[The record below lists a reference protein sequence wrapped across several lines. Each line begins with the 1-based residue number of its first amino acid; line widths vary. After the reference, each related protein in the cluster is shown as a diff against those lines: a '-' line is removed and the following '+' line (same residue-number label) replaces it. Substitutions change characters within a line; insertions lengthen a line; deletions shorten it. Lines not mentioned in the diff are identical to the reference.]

1 MSKKELNEDILDLDE
16 SDLLPDDEEEEAEG
30 FSLNEIRQQLLDDA
44 LASNNQIDQDEII
57 EAVKH
62 LSLSDSEF
70 DRLIAYFKKHKITVI
85 SDLENDDFDPDFA
98 KLVLGEDEDEDISED
113 DLVDEELD
121 LDSEEFSFG
130 DAFKGEEEEDYEEN
144 QRVRTISLG
153 EVKTSDSVKIY
164 MKEMGRF
171 HLLKADEEINLARR
185 YKLEGD
191 MDARDELVTR
201 NLRLVF
207 NQAKKYSST
216 NNMHLLDLIS
226 EGNIG
231 LMKAVDKFDYTK
243 GYKFSTYATWW
254 IKQSITRSIA
264 DQARTI
270 RIPVHMVETIN
281 KISRTQRRLTQEYG
295 RDATP
300 EEISNAL
307 ITFSPKQVSEYIELN
322 KNKEVTP
329 ISEELV
335 DKVKK
340 VIDKVELLTIELKRV
355 PTVEEVSEAFREYT
369 PSRIREIQAIAM
381 EPVSLESPIG
391 EEDDSHLGDFVEDK
405 DNETPTDFVRKSILH
420 DQLRENMLEFLT
432 PREEKVLRLRYGF
445 DDDKPRTLEE
455 VGKIFGVTR
464 ERIRQIEAK
473 AIKKLRHPSRTKGLR
488 ETDS

>member
-1 MSKKELNEDILDLDE
+1 MSENKKVEDIEELEDIE
-16 SDLLPDDEEEEAEG
+16 LLDEEEEKI
-30 FSLNEIRQQLLDDA
+30 LTLPQIRKQLLDEA
-44 LASNNQIDQDEII
+44 KKNNNQLDQDDVI
-57 EAVKH
+57 EATDH
-62 LSLSDSEF
+62 LDLKEADLEK
-70 DRLIAYFKKHKITVI
+70 LITYFKNHKITII
-85 SDLENDDFDPDFA
+85 SDIENDEYDPDFT
-98 KLVLGEDEDEDISED
+98 KFVKGDDLIEDEDLDVDEFDEDEDAD
-113 DLVDEELD
+113 
-121 LDSEEFSFG
+121 FSFG
-130 DAFKGEEEEDYEEN
+130 DAFKDEEEENYEED
-144 QRVRTISLG
+144 QRVKTISSL
-153 EVKTSDSVKIY
+153 EVKTTDSVKIY
-164 MKEMGRF
+164 MKEMGRYN
-171 HLLKADEEINLARR
+171 LLKADEEINLARR
-185 YKLEGD
+185 YKLDGD
-191 MDARDELVTR
+191 MDARDELITR

-216 NNMHLLDLIS
+216 NMHLLDLIQ

-231 LMKAVDKFDYTK
+231 LMKAVEKFDFTK
-243 GYKFSTYATWW
+243 GFKFSTYATWW

-281 KISRTQRRLTQEYG
+281 KISRTQRRLTQEFG

-300 EEISNAL
+300 EEISDAL
-307 ITFSPKQVSEYIELN
+307 ITFSVEEVNEILALHALN
-322 KNKEVTP
+322 DEENIP
-329 ISEELV
+329 EELV
-335 DKVKK
+335 DKYKK
-340 VIDKVELLTIELKRV
+340 IIDRIDILEKDLKRQ
-355 PTVEEVSEAFREYT
+355 PTPEEISESFREFT
-369 PSRIREIQAIAM
+369 PARIREIQAIAM

-420 DQLRENMLEFLT
+420 DQLRENMAEFLT

-488 ETDS
+488 GHSN

>member
-1 MSKKELNEDILDLDE
+1 MSEKLNDDILDLEDVTVEDDDEETLLTLPQVRKMLLEEAKKNNNLLDQDDVMEATSHLDLKE
-16 SDLLPDDEEEEAEG
+16 SDLE
-30 FSLNEIRQQLLDDA
+30 
-44 LASNNQIDQDEII
+44 
-57 EAVKH
+57 K
-62 LSLSDSEF
+62 
-70 DRLIAYFKKHKITVI
+70 LITYFKNHKITVV
-85 SDLENDDFDPDFA
+85 SDIENEDYDPDFSKFVKGEIFDDEVDEDLTDEDDFD
-98 KLVLGEDEDEDISED
+98 EDE
-113 DLVDEELD
+113 EEAD
-121 LDSEEFSFG
+121 FSFG
-130 DAFKGEEEEDYEEN
+130 DAFKDEEEENYEED
-144 QRVRTISLG
+144 QRVRTISSL
-153 EVKTSDSVKIY
+153 EVKTTDSVKLY
-164 MKEMGRF
+164 MKEMGRYN
-171 HLLKADEEINLARR
+171 LLKADEEINLARR

-191 MDARDELVTR
+191 MDARDELITR

-216 NNMHLLDLIS
+216 NMHLLDLIQ

-231 LMKAVDKFDYTK
+231 LMKAVEKFDFTK
-243 GYKFSTYATWW
+243 GFKFSTYATWW

-281 KISRTQRRLTQEYG
+281 KISRTQRRLTQEFG

-300 EEISNAL
+300 EEISDAL
-307 ITFSPKQVSEYIELN
+307 ITFSVE
-322 KNKEVTP
+322 EVNEVLALHAANDETL
-329 ISEELV
+329 ITE
-335 DKVKK
+335 DIADRYKK
-340 VIDKVELLTIELKRV
+340 IMDKVEMLEKDLKRD
-355 PTVEEVSEAFREYT
+355 PTPEEISESFREFS
-369 PSRIREIQAIAM
+369 PARIREIQAIAM

-405 DNETPTDFVRKSILH
+405 ENETPTDFVRKSILH
-420 DQLRENMLEFLT
+420 DQLRENMAEFLT

-488 ETDS
+488 GHNH

>member
-1 MSKKELNEDILDLDE
+1 MNDIKQDEGLDFEEEIILE
-16 SDLLPDDEEEEAEG
+16 DDEEEA
-30 FSLNEIRQQLLDDA
+30 LLTLPQVRKQLLEQA
-44 LASNNQIDQDEII
+44 RKNNNQIDQDDVI
-57 EAVKH
+57 EATAH
-62 LSLSDSEF
+62 LDLKETDMEK
-70 DRLIAYFKKHKITVI
+70 LITYFKNNKVTVI
-85 SDLENDDFDPDFA
+85 SDIETEDFDPDFV
-98 KLVLGEDEDEDISED
+98 KFVSGDVDVIVEDEEVEFED
-113 DLVDEELD
+113 
-121 LDSEEFSFG
+121 
-130 DAFKGEEEEDYEEN
+130 EEEEEALLFGEAFKDEAEENYEEN
-144 QRVRTISLG
+144 QRVKTISLG

-164 MKEMGRF
+164 MKEMGQYN
-171 HLLKADEEINLARR
+171 LLKADEEINLARR

-191 MDARDELVTR
+191 MDARDELITR

-216 NNMHLLDLIS
+216 NMHLLDLIQ

-231 LMKAVDKFDYTK
+231 LMKAVEKFDFTK
-243 GYKFSTYATWW
+243 GFKFSTYATWW

-281 KISRTQRRLTQEYG
+281 KISRTQRRLTQEFG

-300 EEISNAL
+300 EEISDAL
-307 ITFSPKQVSEYIELN
+307 IHYRPKEI
-322 KNKEVTP
+322 
-329 ISEELV
+329 EELLALNA
-335 DKVKK
+335 KK
-340 VIDKVELLTIELKRV
+340 DEVPLPEDKVEDVRKILEAIDLLVKELKRQ
-355 PTVEEVSEAFREYT
+355 PTPEEISESFREFT
-369 PSRIREIQAIAM
+369 PARIREIQAIAM

-488 ETDS
+488 GHNQ

>member
-1 MSKKELNEDILDLDE
+1 MSKKPKDDIVDFDDDIE
-16 SDLLPDDEEEEAEG
+16 FEDEEET
-30 FSLNEIRQQLLDDA
+30 LLTLPQIRKQLLEEA
-44 LASNNQIDQDEII
+44 RNNNNQLDQDDVI
-57 EAVKH
+57 EATSH
-62 LSLSDSEF
+62 LDLKESDIEK
-70 DRLIAYFKKHKITVI
+70 LITYFKNNKVEVI
-85 SDLENDDFDPDFA
+85 SDIENDDFDPDFA
-98 KLVLGEDEDEDISED
+98 KFVKGDDEED
-113 DLVDEELD
+113 DVDDTDDIDDEEED
-121 LDSEEFSFG
+121 DEEEGFAFG
-130 DAFKGEEEEDYEEN
+130 DAFKDEEEENYEEN
-144 QRVRTISLG
+144 QRVKTISLG

-164 MKEMGRF
+164 MKEMGRYS
-171 HLLKADEEINLARR
+171 LLKADEEINLARR

-191 MDARDELVTR
+191 MDARDELITR

-216 NNMHLLDLIS
+216 NMHLLDLIQ

-231 LMKAVDKFDYTK
+231 LMRAVQKFDHTK
-243 GYKFSTYATWW
+243 GFKFSTYATWW

-281 KISRTQRRLTQEYG
+281 KISRTQRRLTQEFG

-307 ITFSPKQVSEYIELN
+307 ITFSADQVREYVELDAH
-322 KNKEVTP
+322 KEEVP
-329 ISEELV
+329 IAEELV
-335 DKVKK
+335 DKVRK
-340 VIDKVELLTIELKRV
+340 VVERVELLEKDLGRT
-355 PTVEEVSEAFREYT
+355 PSPEEVSESFREFT
-369 PSRIREIQAIAM
+369 PARIREIQAIAM

-488 ETDS
+488 GHNQ

>member
-1 MSKKELNEDILDLDE
+1 MSKEKIIDIEDLEDIE
-16 SDLLPDDEEEEAEG
+16 VIDEEEEVLLTLPQIRKQLLEEAKKNNNQLDQDDVMEAT
-30 FSLNEIRQQLLDDA
+30 SHLDLNEADL
-44 LASNNQIDQDEII
+44 E
-57 EAVKH
+57 K
-62 LSLSDSEF
+62 
-70 DRLIAYFKKHKITVI
+70 LITYFKNHKITII
-85 SDLENDDFDPDFA
+85 SDIESDEYDPDFT
-98 KLVLGEDEDEDISED
+98 KFVKGDVFDDEEDDDLSLEDDEYDEEDEEAD
-113 DLVDEELD
+113 
-121 LDSEEFSFG
+121 FSFG
-130 DAFKGEEEEDYEEN
+130 DAFKNDEEENYEED
-144 QRVRTISLG
+144 QRVRTISSL
-153 EVKTSDSVKIY
+153 EVKTTDSVKIY
-164 MKEMGRF
+164 MKEMGRYN
-171 HLLKADEEINLARR
+171 LLKADEEINLARR

-191 MDARDELVTR
+191 LDARDELITR

-216 NNMHLLDLIS
+216 NMHLLDLIQ

-231 LMKAVDKFDYTK
+231 LMKAVEKFDFTK
-243 GYKFSTYATWW
+243 GFKFSTYATWW

-281 KISRTQRRLTQEYG
+281 KISRTQRRLTQEFG

-300 EEISNAL
+300 EEISDAL
-307 ITFSPKQVSEYIELN
+307 ITYS
-322 KNKEVTP
+322 
-329 ISEELV
+329 
-335 DKVKK
+335 
-340 VIDKVELLTIELKRV
+340 
-355 PTVEEVSEAFREYT
+355 VEEVREILALHALNDENAIPEELADKYKKIMDRVEILEKDLKREPTPEEISEAFREFT
-369 PSRIREIQAIAM
+369 PTRIREIQAIAM

-420 DQLRENMLEFLT
+420 DQLRENMAEFLT

-488 ETDS
+488 GHIN

>member
-1 MSKKELNEDILDLDE
+1 MSKKELTDDMLDLDE
-16 SDLLPDDEEEEAEG
+16 SELLPEEEDEEEGEG
-30 FSLNEIRQQLLDDA
+30 FSLNEIRKQLLTDA
-44 LASNNQIDQDEII
+44 QENNNQLDQDDII

-62 LSLSDSEF
+62 LSLSDAEF
-70 DRLIAYFKKHKITVI
+70 DKLINYFKKNKVTVI
-85 SDLENDDFDPDFA
+85 SDIENDDFDPDFA
-98 KLVLGEDEDEDISED
+98 KLVLGDDEDEPLDDDLDAEGLGLEEDED
-113 DLVDEELD
+113 
-121 LDSEEFSFG
+121 FSFG
-130 DAFKGEEEEDYEEN
+130 DAFKDHEEENYEEN
-144 QRVRTISLG
+144 QRVKTISLG

-185 YKLEGD
+185 YKHDGD

-281 KISRTQRRLTQEYG
+281 KISRTQRRLTQEFG

-300 EEISNAL
+300 EEISDAL
-307 ITFSPKQVSEYIELN
+307 ITFSPKQVAEYIELN
-322 KNKEVTP
+322 KHKDETP
-329 ISEELV
+329 INEELV

-340 VIDKVELLTIELKRV
+340 VVDKVEFLTNELKRV
-355 PTVEEVSEAFREYT
+355 PTAEEVSEAFREFS

-488 ETDS
+488 GNE

>member
-1 MSKKELNEDILDLDE
+1 MSEKLNDDILDLEDVTVEDDDEETLLTLPQVRKMLLEEAKKNNNLLDQDDVMEATSHLDLKE
-16 SDLLPDDEEEEAEG
+16 SDLE
-30 FSLNEIRQQLLDDA
+30 
-44 LASNNQIDQDEII
+44 
-57 EAVKH
+57 K
-62 LSLSDSEF
+62 
-70 DRLIAYFKKHKITVI
+70 LITYFKNHKITVV
-85 SDLENDDFDPDFA
+85 SDIENEDYDPDFSKFVKGEIFDDEVDEDLTDEDDFD
-98 KLVLGEDEDEDISED
+98 EDE
-113 DLVDEELD
+113 EEAD
-121 LDSEEFSFG
+121 FSFG
-130 DAFKGEEEEDYEEN
+130 DAFKDEEEENYEED
-144 QRVRTISLG
+144 QRVRTISSL
-153 EVKTSDSVKIY
+153 EVKTTDSVKLY
-164 MKEMGRF
+164 MKEMGRYN
-171 HLLKADEEINLARR
+171 LLKADEEINLARR

-191 MDARDELVTR
+191 MDARDELITR

-216 NNMHLLDLIS
+216 NMHLLDLIQ

-231 LMKAVDKFDYTK
+231 LMKAVEKFDFTK
-243 GYKFSTYATWW
+243 GFKFSTYATWW

-281 KISRTQRRLTQEYG
+281 KISRTQRRLTQEFG

-300 EEISNAL
+300 EEISDAL
-307 ITFSPKQVSEYIELN
+307 ITFSVE
-322 KNKEVTP
+322 EVNEVLALHAANDETL
-329 ISEELV
+329 ITENIA
-335 DKVKK
+335 DRYKK
-340 VIDKVELLTIELKRV
+340 IMDKVEMLEKDLKRN
-355 PTVEEVSEAFREYT
+355 PTPEEISESFREFS
-369 PSRIREIQAIAM
+369 PARIREIQAIAM

-405 DNETPTDFVRKSILH
+405 ENETPTDFVRKSILH
-420 DQLRENMLEFLT
+420 DQLRENMAEFLT

-488 ETDS
+488 GHNH

>member
-1 MSKKELNEDILDLDE
+1 MDEDKLKDIEDFEEVVFGD
-16 SDLLPDDEEEEAEG
+16 DDEEE
-30 FSLNEIRQQLLDDA
+30 DA
-44 LASNNQIDQDEII
+44 LLTLPQIRKMLLEEARKNNNQLDQDDVMD
-57 EAVKH
+57 ATAH
-62 LSLSDSEF
+62 LDLKESDLEK
-70 DRLIAYFKKHKITVI
+70 LITYFKNNKVTVI
-85 SDLENDDFDPDFA
+85 SDIESDDYDPDFA
-98 KLVLGEDEDEDISED
+98 KLIEGEDADLD
-113 DLVDEELD
+113 DLNEDLD
-121 LDSEEFSFG
+121 LDDDIDFDDEEGLTFG
-130 DAFKGEEEEDYEEN
+130 DAFKDVEEENFEEN
-144 QRVRTISLG
+144 QRLRKISLG
-153 EVKTSDSVKIY
+153 EVKTTDSVKIY
-164 MKEMGRF
+164 MKDMGRYS
-171 HLLKADEEINLARR
+171 LLKADEEVNLARR
-185 YKLEGD
+185 YKEEGD
-191 MDARDELVTR
+191 MDAREELITR

-216 NNMHLLDLIS
+216 NMHLLDLIQ

-231 LMKAVDKFDYTK
+231 LMKAVEKFDYTK

-281 KISRTQRRLTQEYG
+281 KISRTQRRLTQEFG

-300 EEISNAL
+300 EEISDAL
-307 ITFSPKQVSEYIELN
+307 IKYSVEEVREAMELSAN
-322 KNKEVTP
+322 ATEENP
-329 ISEELV
+329 IPEEIA
-335 DKVKK
+335 DKVKT
-340 VIDKVELLTIELKRV
+340 IMAKVEALTEEYER
-355 PTVEEVSEAFREYT
+355 PATPEEVSESFREFT
-369 PSRIREIQAIAM
+369 PARIRDIQAIAM

-420 DQLRENMLEFLT
+420 DQLRDNMLEFLT
-432 PREEKVLRLRYGF
+432 PREERVLRLRYGF

-488 ETDS
+488 GHIQ

>member
-1 MSKKELNEDILDLDE
+1 MNDIKNEDGLDFE
-16 SDLLPDDEEEEAEG
+16 EEIVVEDEEEEA
-30 FSLNEIRQQLLDDA
+30 LLTLPQIRKQLLEEA
-44 LASNNQIDQDEII
+44 RKNNNQIDQDDVI
-57 EAVKH
+57 EATAH
-62 LSLSDSEF
+62 LDLKETDMEK
-70 DRLIAYFKKHKITVI
+70 LITYFKNNKVTVI
-85 SDLENDDFDPDFA
+85 SDIEAEDYDPDFV
-98 KLVLGEDEDEDISED
+98 KFVTGESDVIVEDEEVEFED
-113 DLVDEELD
+113 
-121 LDSEEFSFG
+121 
-130 DAFKGEEEEDYEEN
+130 EEEEELLFGEAFKDEEEENYEEN
-144 QRVRTISLG
+144 QRVKTISLG

-164 MKEMGRF
+164 MKEMGQYN
-171 HLLKADEEINLARR
+171 LLKADEEINLARR

-191 MDARDELVTR
+191 MDARDELITR

-216 NNMHLLDLIS
+216 NMHLLDLIQ

-231 LMKAVDKFDYTK
+231 LMKAVEKFDFTK
-243 GYKFSTYATWW
+243 GFKFSTYATWW

-281 KISRTQRRLTQEYG
+281 KISRTQRRLTQEFG

-300 EEISNAL
+300 EEISDAL
-307 ITFSPKQVSEYIELN
+307 ITYRPKEIAELLALNENKEQVPLPEDKADHVRKVLDAIEILVKDLKRQPTIEEISESFREFSP
-322 KNKEVTP
+322 
-329 ISEELV
+329 
-335 DKVKK
+335 
-340 VIDKVELLTIELKRV
+340 
-355 PTVEEVSEAFREYT
+355 A
-369 PSRIREIQAIAM
+369 RIREIQAIAM

-488 ETDS
+488 GHNQ

>member
-1 MSKKELNEDILDLDE
+1 MSKEKITDIEDLDDIE
-16 SDLLPDDEEEEAEG
+16 VIDEEEEV
-30 FSLNEIRQQLLDDA
+30 LLTLPQIRKQLLEEA
-44 LASNNQIDQDEII
+44 KKNNNQLDQDDVM
-57 EAVKH
+57 EATSH
-62 LSLSDSEF
+62 LDLSEADLEK
-70 DRLIAYFKKHKITVI
+70 LITYFKNHKITII
-85 SDLENDDFDPDFA
+85 SDIESDEYDPDFT
-98 KLVLGEDEDEDISED
+98 KFVKGDVFDDEEDDDLSLEDEDDEY
-113 DLVDEELD
+113 DEED
-121 LDSEEFSFG
+121 EEADFSFG
-130 DAFKGEEEEDYEEN
+130 DAFKNDKEENYEED
-144 QRVRTISLG
+144 QRVRTISSL
-153 EVKTSDSVKIY
+153 EVKTTDSVKIY
-164 MKEMGRF
+164 MKEMGRYN
-171 HLLKADEEINLARR
+171 LLKADEEINLARR

-191 MDARDELVTR
+191 LDARDELITR

-216 NNMHLLDLIS
+216 NMHLLDLIQ

-231 LMKAVDKFDYTK
+231 LMKAVEKFDFTK
-243 GYKFSTYATWW
+243 GFKFSTYATWW

-281 KISRTQRRLTQEYG
+281 KISRTQRRLTQEFG

-300 EEISNAL
+300 EEISDAL
-307 ITFSPKQVSEYIELN
+307 ITYS
-322 KNKEVTP
+322 
-329 ISEELV
+329 
-335 DKVKK
+335 
-340 VIDKVELLTIELKRV
+340 
-355 PTVEEVSEAFREYT
+355 VEEVKEILALHALNDESAIPEELADKYKKIMDRVEILEKDLKREPTPEEISEAFREFT
-369 PSRIREIQAIAM
+369 PTRIREIQAIAM

-420 DQLRENMLEFLT
+420 DQLRENMAEFLT

-488 ETDS
+488 GHIN

>member
-1 MSKKELNEDILDLDE
+1 MSEDKVKDIEELEDVVIE
-16 SDLLPDDEEEEAEG
+16 DEEEET
-30 FSLNEIRQQLLDDA
+30 LLTLPQIRKQLLEEA
-44 LASNNQIDQDEII
+44 KKNNNQIDQDDVM
-57 EAVKH
+57 EATAH
-62 LSLSDSEF
+62 LDLKENDLEK
-70 DRLIAYFKKHKITVI
+70 LITYFKNNKITVI
-85 SDLENDDFDPDFA
+85 SDLENEEYDPDFA
-98 KLVLGEDEDEDISED
+98 KYVKGDI
-113 DLVDEELD
+113 LDEELSEEIDDEDLFDEEDEED
-121 LDSEEFSFG
+121 LDFG
-130 DAFKGEEEEDYEEN
+130 AAFKDEEEENYEEN
-144 QRVRTISLG
+144 QRVKTISLG

-164 MKEMGRF
+164 MKEMGQYN
-171 HLLKADEEINLARR
+171 LLKADEEINLARR

-216 NNMHLLDLIS
+216 NMHLLDLIQ

-231 LMKAVDKFDYTK
+231 LMKAVEKFDFTK
-243 GYKFSTYATWW
+243 GFKFSTYATWW

-307 ITFSPKQVSEYIELN
+307 ITFNVNEVKEYIALDA
-322 KNKEVTP
+322 NKEVTP
-329 ISEELV
+329 IPDELV
-335 DKVKK
+335 EKVKK
-340 VIDKVELLTIELKRV
+340 VMEKVELLEKELKRA
-355 PTVEEVSEAFREYT
+355 PSPEEVSESFREFT
-369 PSRIREIQAIAM
+369 PARIREIQAIAM

-445 DDDKPRTLEE
+445 DDDRPRTLEE

-488 ETDS
+488 GHNQ

>member
-1 MSKKELNEDILDLDE
+1 MSIEENKNLEFEDVVF
-16 SDLLPDDEEEEAEG
+16 DDEEEEVL
-30 FSLNEIRQQLLDDA
+30 SLPQIKKQLLEEA
-44 LASNNQIDQDEII
+44 KKSNNQLDQDDVIDATSHLDLT
-57 EAVKH
+57 EA
-62 LSLSDSEF
+62 DF
-70 DRLIAYFKKHKITVI
+70 DKLIAYFKKNKVEVI
-85 SDLENDDFDPDFA
+85 SDIENDDYDPDFA
-98 KLVLGEDEDEDISED
+98 KFVKGDDEEDDLLEDDLLDDEDEFDTE
-113 DLVDEELD
+113 
-121 LDSEEFSFG
+121 EEFAFG
-130 DAFKGEEEEDYEEN
+130 DAFKDDEEENYEEN
-144 QRVRTISLG
+144 QRVKTISLG

-164 MKEMGRF
+164 MKEMGRYS
-171 HLLKADEEINLARR
+171 LLKADEEVNLARR

-191 MDARDELVTR
+191 IDARDELIIR

-216 NNMHLLDLIS
+216 NMHLLDLIQ

-231 LMKAVDKFDYTK
+231 LMKAVEKFDYTK
-243 GYKFSTYATWW
+243 GFKFSTYATWW

-281 KISRTQRRLTQEYG
+281 KISRTQRRLTQEFG

-307 ITFSPKQVSEYIELN
+307 ITFSADQVREYLALDAAKAE
-322 KNKEVTP
+322 TP
-329 ISEELV
+329 IPDEIS
-335 DKVKK
+335 DKVRK
-340 VIDKVELLTIELKRV
+340 VLDRVETLKIDLGRD
-355 PTVEEVSEAFREYT
+355 PSPEEVSESFREFT
-369 PSRIREIQAIAM
+369 PARIREIQAIAM

-391 EEDDSHLGDFVEDK
+391 EEDDSHLGDIVEEK
-405 DNETPTDFVRKSILH
+405 DNETQTDFVRKSILH

-488 ETDS
+488 GNNQ

>member
-1 MSKKELNEDILDLDE
+1 MSEDKVKDIEELEDVVIE
-16 SDLLPDDEEEEAEG
+16 DEEEET
-30 FSLNEIRQQLLDDA
+30 LLTLPQIRKQLLEEA
-44 LASNNQIDQDEII
+44 KKNNNQIDQDDVM
-57 EAVKH
+57 EATAH
-62 LSLSDSEF
+62 LDLKENDLEK
-70 DRLIAYFKKHKITVI
+70 LITYFKNNKITVI
-85 SDLENDDFDPDFA
+85 SDLENEEYDPDFA
-98 KLVLGEDEDEDISED
+98 KYVKGDI
-113 DLVDEELD
+113 LDEELSEEIDDEDLFDEEDEED
-121 LDSEEFSFG
+121 LDFG
-130 DAFKGEEEEDYEEN
+130 AAFKDEEEENYEEN
-144 QRVRTISLG
+144 QRVKTISLG

-164 MKEMGRF
+164 MKEMGQYN
-171 HLLKADEEINLARR
+171 LLKADEEINLARR

-216 NNMHLLDLIS
+216 NMHLLDLIQ

-231 LMKAVDKFDYTK
+231 LMKAVEKFDFTK
-243 GYKFSTYATWW
+243 GFKFSTYATWW

-307 ITFSPKQVSEYIELN
+307 ITFNVNEVKEYIALDA
-322 KNKEVTP
+322 NKEVTP
-329 ISEELV
+329 IPDELV
-335 DKVKK
+335 EKVKK
-340 VIDKVELLTIELKRV
+340 VMEKVELLEKELKRA
-355 PTVEEVSEAFREYT
+355 PSAEEVSESFREFT
-369 PSRIREIQAIAM
+369 PARIREIQAIAM

-445 DDDKPRTLEE
+445 DDDRPRTLEE

-488 ETDS
+488 GHNQ